1 MLCGLPCVIC
11 DNLQATVC
19 LETRTLLTFS
29 SWRRAWASEASDDSD
44 GVDDVPLHLGGAASA
59 MRHAPL
65 HAGGGAGWSRPGTR
79 GGAGMGDG
87 GSVVVG
93 GGTGRMLVNYG
104 KAEGA
109 VGDKALPSIL
119 AAGAAMAG
127 DAAALLITT
136 VRQFHCF
143 PPALGYEGGMGG
155 DDILAYVKA
164 LRQQHRDK
172 AM

>member
-1 MLCGLPCVIC
+1 
-11 DNLQATVC
+11 
-19 LETRTLLTFS
+19 
-29 SWRRAWASEASDDSD
+29 
-44 GVDDVPLHLGGAASA
+44 VDDVPLHLGGAASA
-59 MRHAPL
+59 MLHAPL
-65 HAGGGAGWSRPGTR
+65 HAVGGAGCSRPGTR
-79 GGAGMGDG
+79 GGAGMGGG

-104 KAEGA
+104 KEEGA
-109 VGDKALPSIL
+109 LEDKALPSIL

-127 DAAALLITT
+127 DALLVTSAC
-136 VRQFHCF
+136 QFHVF
-143 PPALGYEGGMGG
+143 FTALGYEGGMGG